1 MTQAA
6 ASEAVKYAG
15 LVDRLAILDLESRY
29 AMTWDLA
36 DCDGWAGLFTAD
48 GVFELTP
55 AEPPMNRFEGHEA
68 LAGFCRTITGIYRG
82 VHVMGAPAL
91 TISGDEASGYV
102 AFQWIGISAP
112 GRSMQE
118 HRQTSGYYHVRY
130 RRCED
135 GQWRIARRN
144 EHGIAGTMNQ
154 IYGFPG

>member
-55 AEPPMNRFEGHEA
+55 AEPPMNRLEGHEA

-91 TISGDEASGYV
+91 TISGDEASG
-102 AFQWIGISAP
+102 
-112 GRSMQE
+112 
-118 HRQTSGYYHVRY
+118 
-130 RRCED
+130 
-135 GQWRIARRN
+135 
-144 EHGIAGTMNQ
+144 
-154 IYGFPG
+154 